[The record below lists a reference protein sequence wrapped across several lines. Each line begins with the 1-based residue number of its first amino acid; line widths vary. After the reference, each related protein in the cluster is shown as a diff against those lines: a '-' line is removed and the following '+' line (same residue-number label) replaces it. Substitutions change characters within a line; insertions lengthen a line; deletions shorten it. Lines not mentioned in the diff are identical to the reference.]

1 MKKIENETIHSA
13 QSSYRKI
20 MKATSIF
27 GGVQVIQIII
37 TIIRSKVIAILL
49 GPLGM
54 GINGLLTSTLSMIRS
69 LTNFG
74 LGTSAVKDI
83 AAANASQNT
92 YRIRKT
98 VTVFRRMVWFTG
110 LLGSIVTLLLSSW
123 LSKLA
128 FGNTDYTYAFAL
140 ISITLLINQL
150 SEGQKVILRG
160 MRKIAY
166 MAKASLYGSIIGLFT
181 TLPLYYLWGINGIVP
196 GIIVTSLTALCISWY
211 FANKIKIEKIR
222 INKIRTYA
230 EAKGMMSLGF
240 MISMSGLITLGA
252 SYIFKIYISQIG
264 GVDQVGLYTA
274 GFAIVNGYVG
284 MVFTAMST
292 DYYPRLAGV
301 AEDNQQSK
309 QVINQQAEIAI
320 LILSPIILTFIVFIN
335 WVVILLYSSQ
345 FTPINNMILYAILGI
360 FFKAASWAIAYIF
373 LAKGSSKLFFIN
385 ELITNIYLLVFN
397 IVGYTYL
404 GMTGIG
410 ISFLIAYM
418 IYLIQVYVISRYKY
432 QFSFNTDFYKIFIPQ
447 LLLAISCLLIIK
459 NINQP
464 YSYIIGFGFI
474 SISAWLSYKGL
485 DRRIGI
491 NSLFARFKK
500 KVVKC

>member
-1 MKKIENETIHSA
+1 MTDTKQDIKEN
-13 QSSYRKI
+13 QSSYRQI

-27 GGVQVIQIII
+27 GGVQVFQIII
-37 TIIRSKVIAILL
+37 KIINSKFIALWL

-54 GINGLLTSTLSMIRS
+54 GIAGLLTSTVSMITS

-74 LGTSAVKDI
+74 LSTSAVKDI

-240 MISMSGLITLGA
+240 MISLSGLITLGA
-252 SYIFKIYISQIG
+252 SYVVRIYISHVG
-264 GVDQVGLYTA
+264 GVDEVGLYTA
-274 GFAIVNGYVG
+274 GFAIVSGYVG
-284 MVFTAMST
+284 MVFSAMST

-301 AEDNQQSK
+301 ADDNQKSR

-320 LILSPIILTFIVFIN
+320 LILAPIVLVFIVFIN

-345 FTPINNMILYAILGI
+345 FTPINDMILYAAFGML
-360 FFKAASWAIAYIF
+360 FKGASWSIAFIF
-373 LAKGSSKLFFIN
+373 LAKGASKLFFWN
-385 ELITNIYLLVFN
+385 ELITNIYLLALNVL
-397 IVGYTYL
+397 GYKLYGLTGL
-404 GMTGIG
+404 GV
-410 ISFLIAYM
+410 SFLVAY
-418 IYLIQVYVISRYKY
+418 ILYLVQVFYVSKYKY
-432 QFSFNTDFYKIFIPQ
+432 NFSFKSDFYNIFIPQ
-447 LLLAISCLLIIK
+447 LALAAGCLLMVK
-459 NINQP
+459 MVEQP
-464 YSYIIGFGFI
+464 YSYFIGMGFI
-474 SISAWLSYKGL
+474 GVSVWLAYKGL
-485 DRRIGI
+485 DKRIGI
-491 NSLFARFKK
+491 GAIISRFRK
-500 KVVKC
+500 